1 MKIYRIVLIGLLAT
15 FSLSSAAALTV
26 EQTKQ
31 LADIEQ
37 ILQRNPQVIENLHS
51 TLRMYEQ
58 QVNRF
63 EQVLKDNQAYLYNN
77 PDHPSFGAQNPE
89 LTLVFFTDYSCP
101 WCKKLDPV
109 LHELVKRYPMIKVV
123 SVLVPLKELDSPV
136 NSASY
141 ALNLWQMDQEKF
153 TQADQ
158 LLVKKPGAHNP
169 QSLLQVVQ
177 KTDTSQALNV
187 QEKTQQQLAK
197 NYQLF
202 SELGLNG
209 TPALLIGQQI
219 IPGYLPLDKLAPVIE
234 EALASQE

>member
-1 MKIYRIVLIGLLAT
+1 MKIYRILLIGLLAT

-37 ILQRNPQVIENLHS
+37 ILQRNPQVIDNLHS

-58 QVNRF
+58 QANRF

-77 PDHPSFGAQNPE
+77 PDHPSFGAQDPE

-109 LHELVKRYPMIKVV
+109 LHELVKRYPTIKVV

-141 ALNLWQMDQEKF
+141 ALNLWQMDQQKF
-153 TQADQ
+153 TQADK

-169 QSLLQVVQ
+169 QSLLQVAQ
-177 KTDTSQALNV
+177 KTDTSQALNA

-219 IPGYLPLDKLAPVIE
+219 IPGYLPLDKLEPLIRE
-234 EALASQE
+234 KLAK

>member
-63 EQVLKDNQAYLYNN
+63 ELVLKDNQAYLYNN